1 MELNKYVYFYNSLYN
16 KFKDSNFRYDGNKIN
31 SLWVKNI
38 MPIFFPKVLI
48 C

>member
-1 MELNKYVYFYNSLYN
+1 MYIFITVYIINS
-16 KFKDSNFRYDGNKIN
+16 KIVISDHDGNKIN